1 MPLIP
6 HRPLVSMIRKQSSDK
21 VSFPSYAITIPN
33 HNFVRLDCRLPAH
46 GVTSSACS
54 LRATARI
61 WLHRPCCAA
70 AAAQQET
77 QPLSKRQQKKQQ
89 QQQQQAA
96 DKGGPAVAPRSS
108 DFNRYACT

>member
-1 MPLIP
+1 MLTADQ
-6 HRPLVSMIRKQSSDK
+6 HDQQAKQRRQCHCYNDTD
-21 VSFPSYAITIPN
+21 PQLRQT
-33 HNFVRLDCRLPAH
+33 HCRLPAH

-61 WLHRPCCAA
+61 WLQRPCCAA
-70 AAAQQET
+70 AAAQQEA
-77 QPLSKRQQKKQQ
+77 QPLSKRQQKKQQQQQ

-108 DFNRYACT
+108 DFSRHA

>member
-1 MPLIP
+1 MPQFP
-6 HRPLVSMIRKQSSDK
+6 HRLLIAKICDRLSNDSVDS
-21 VSFPSYAITIPN
+21 VVCHN
-33 HNFVRLDCRLPAH
+33 HMSAELCHCTCRLPAH

-61 WLHRPCCAA
+61 WLQRPCCAA
-70 AAAQQET
+70 AAAQQEA

-108 DFNRYACT
+108 DFSRHACR